1 MPLEQSEAI
10 ILRTFPIGEQDKIVS
25 FFSRQKGLLK
35 GVAKGSRKFGNRF
48 GSSLEPF
55 SHIEIYFYEKERKE
69 LVTISNCDLLESFI
83 DIQRDLKVSL
93 TLTYFS
99 ELVEEFFPSM
109 AKNEI
114 LFRLFLST
122 LQTLRKGGD
131 PETAAVYFEAWLL
144 KIAGLLPDMKNCIKC
159 HKPITASGWLSPR
172 KDGAFCNACAGMK
185 KESVIPETD
194 SFLKWVRKH
203 PQPLE
208 KDFPFTARQVK
219 AIHKTLQTIII
230 YHMEKVPKSLSYMKN
245 ES

>member
-10 ILRTFPIGEQDKIVS
+10 VFRAFPVGEQDKIVS

-55 SHIEIYFYEKERKE
+55 SYIQIYFYEKERKE

-93 TLTYFS
+93 TLSYFS

-122 LQTLRKGGD
+122 LQTLKKGGD
-131 PETAAVYFEAWLL
+131 PEISATYFEAWLL
-144 KIAGLLPDMKNCIKC
+144 KIAGLLPDMKNCQKC
-159 HKPITASGWLSPR
+159 HKPITTSGWLSSQ
-172 KDGAFCNACAGMK
+172 KDGVFCDACASMK
-185 KESVIPETD
+185 KEHIIPETD
-194 SFLKWVRKH
+194 LFLKWIKQH
-203 PQPLE
+203 PQPLG
-208 KDFPFTARQVK
+208 KNFPFPPSQIKT
-219 AIHKTLQTIII
+219 IHKTLQTIII
-230 YHMEKVPKSLSYMKN
+230 YHIEKVPKSLSYMKN
-245 ES
+245 EL